1 MRLITI
7 VFTLF
12 LSVPL
17 WADSIQ
23 SYMKIS
29 NNIPQMEIKADAQSQ
44 AYARSARQVLT
55 ITSESIAE
63 TMIEANFIAKEH
75 TGKSLFCLP
84 AGTTLNA
91 KLLDAIIK
99 QSFSDQQSQQQP
111 SSLDRESVS
120 KIAWSGVLKKFPCDK
135 ATNNQ
140 TQQMSHLSALL
151 NR

>member
-1 MRLITI
+1 MRLIAI
-7 VFTLF
+7 LCTLF
-12 LSVPL
+12 LSMPL
-17 WADSIQ
+17 YADSIQ

-63 TMIEANFIAKEH
+63 TMLEANLIAKEQ

-84 AGTTLNA
+84 AGTILNA

-99 QSFSDQQSQQQP
+99 QSFSDQQNQQMP
-111 SSLDRESVS
+111 SLDKESVS
-120 KIAWSGVLKKFPCDK
+120 KIAWAGVMKQFPCGS
-135 ATNNQ
+135 NNESSN
-140 TQQMSHLSALL
+140 QQMAHLSALL